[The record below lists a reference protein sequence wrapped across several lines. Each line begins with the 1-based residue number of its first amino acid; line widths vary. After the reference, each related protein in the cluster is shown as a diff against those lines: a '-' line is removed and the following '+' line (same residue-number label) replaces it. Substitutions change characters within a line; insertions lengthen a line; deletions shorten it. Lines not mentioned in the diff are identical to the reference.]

1 MNCSYCS
8 YSKCLSSIHVDRGSS
23 SSSKLKET
31 GGSDQGAYK
40 VPEYYQY
47 NEHSYYDIDVDMI
60 KYRLEQPH
68 PGRKY

>member
-1 MNCSYCS
+1 M
-8 YSKCLSSIHVDRGSS
+8 
-23 SSSKLKET
+23 
-31 GGSDQGAYK
+31 YK

-47 NEHSYYDIDVDMI
+47 NENSYYDIDMNML